1 MSWVRREYLLVVA
14 VTFLW
19 GSGHTAGKIALR
31 ELDSGQLALLRPGA
45 AWLVLAI
52 LVVVGGRGGQ
62 ALGELRRSPRLLLVL
77 GLLGYAGA
85 GGSTVLALSVLPAGI
100 TSLLTS
106 TSPLMLVLGQ
116 VVLQRRGVQPLQA
129 AGAVVGFL
137 GVVILSSGGLA
148 TVGQLQATSLL
159 GVPVALTSAVCWA
172 VYTALAGRLGPR
184 DALVTTALTSGIG
197 TAAVGL
203 VAIPTHDWTGVLDK
217 SPQTWL
223 ATLWAGGMSI
233 GCAYVVWSLV
243 LRRLPPAS
251 VLPFNYLTPVFSL
264 SVAGLVLGEPITL
277 PVALGGVCVIAG
289 VALSQLPDLRRLLR
303 ARGRTGATRAR
314 TSSSRP
320 A

>member
-1 MSWVRREYLLVVA
+1 MNWVRREYLLVVA

-129 AGAVVGFL
+129 TGAVVGFL
-137 GVVILSSGGLA
+137 GVVILGSGGLA

-159 GVPVALTSAVCWA
+159 GVPVALMSAVCWA

-303 ARGRTGATRAR
+303 ARGRTGATRAP

>member
-1 MSWVRREYLLVVA
+1 MSWVRREYVLVVA

-31 ELDSGQLALLRPGA
+31 ELDSAQLALLRPGA

-52 LVVVGGRGGQ
+52 LVVASGRFGD
-62 ALGELRRSPRLLLVL
+62 AVAELRRSPRLLVVL

-85 GGSTVLALSVLPAGI
+85 GGSTVLALSLLPAGI

-129 AGAVVGFL
+129 LGALVGFA
-137 GVVILSSGGLA
+137 GIVVLSSGGLA
-148 TVGQLQATSLL
+148 TLGQLQATSLL
-159 GVPVALTSAVCWA
+159 GVPVALMSAVCWA
-172 VYTALAGRLGPR
+172 AYTSLVGRLGR
-184 DALVTTALTSGIG
+184 SDALVSTALTSGIG

-203 VAIPTHDWTGVLDK
+203 VAIPTQNWTTLVEV
-217 SPQTWL
+217 SPRAWL
-223 ATLWAGGMSI
+223 ATLWAGGMAI

-243 LRRLPPAS
+243 LRRLPPAT

-264 SVAGLVLGEPITL
+264 SLAALVLGEPITL
-277 PVALGGVCVIAG
+277 PVAFGAVCVIAG
-289 VALSQLPDLRRLLR
+289 VALSQVRDMRRLIR
-303 ARGRTGATRAR
+303 ARAAATPAR
-314 TSSSRP
+314 PSTSSRP